1 MDPSDNEAPA
11 PTEKAPAPRR
21 GLPRAVQLLVVGVIA
36 LGLAGVAIYIA
47 RGAAPPKEANSPSE
61 TAVSGD
67 SFHPTDSQWKGFKIA
82 AVTTASFGAVEETDG
97 RIALNDDLVTP
108 VFSPFSGRVMQTLAK
123 AGDVVNA
130 GDPLL
135 TVQASEF
142 VQGTNDLIAAAATL
156 KTAQAQLKMNDAN
169 EKRQHGLFLAHGAS
183 EKDWQQ
189 SQVDLATAQGAVNT
203 ALAAQT
209 AVRNRLRILGKT
221 DDEIAAIEAA
231 PDLHA
236 FDPIATVRAPISG
249 VVTLRQ
255 VGVGQNIVSPS
266 SGGGNPQFQIADTS
280 RVWLV
285 ANVREEASG
294 RIRRGDS
301 AEVRVPAWPDRV
313 FTARVTYVAP
323 TIDPTTHRLTVRAG
337 IENKDG
343 ALRPEM
349 LARFRISSG
358 EAVQSPA
365 VPVGALVYEGA
376 EVHVWLADPVKKTV
390 SLRQIEIGH
399 IDRGMA
405 QVLKGLTTADAVVTY
420 GSLFIDRAVTGD

>member
-1 MDPSDNEAPA
+1 VGSEHKDTPA
-11 PTEKAPAPRR
+11 GSHHPHLRR
-21 GLPRAVQLLVVGVIA
+21 SAQVGVLCVLA
-36 LGLAGVAIYIA
+36 LCLAGIA
-47 RGAAPPKEANSPSE
+47 VYVRSGSAPPKEANAPSE

-67 SFHPTDSQWKGFKIA
+67 SFHPTDNQWKGFKIA
-82 AVTTASFGAVEETDG
+82 AVGTARFSAIEETDG
-97 RIALNDDLVTP
+97 RIVLDDDLVTP
-108 VFSPFSGRVMQTLAK
+108 VYSQYSGRVTQTLVK
-123 AGDVVNA
+123 AGDVVKA

-156 KTAQAQLKMNDAN
+156 KTAQAQLRMNEAN
-169 EKRQHGLFLAHGAS
+169 EKRQHALFLAHGAA

-189 SQVDLATAQGAVNT
+189 SQVDLATAQGAVNA
-203 ALAAQT
+203 ALVAQA

-221 DDEIAAIEAA
+221 DEEIAAIEAA

-236 FDPIATVRAPISG
+236 FDPIAVLRAPIGG
-249 VVTLRQ
+249 VVTQRQ
-255 VGVGQNIVSPS
+255 VGVGQNIVSTTA
-266 SGGGNPQFQIADTS
+266 GGSTAQFQIADLS
-280 RVWLV
+280 RVWLA

-294 RIRRGDS
+294 RIKRGDT
-301 AEVRVPAWPDRV
+301 AEVTVPAFPGQV

-323 TIDPTTHRLTVRAG
+323 AIDPTTHRLTVRAE

-349 LARFRISSG
+349 LARFRIATG
-358 EAVQSPA
+358 EAEQSPA
-365 VPVGALVYEGA
+365 IPIGALVYEGSD
-376 EVHVWLADPVKKTV
+376 VHVWQADPDKRTV
-390 SLRQIEIGH
+390 SLKQIEIGH

-405 QVLKGLTTADAVVTY
+405 QVLKGLTTADFVVTS